1 MVTEIK
7 IKKEK
12 PLEKIVQSKCKK
24 RMEER
29 GFSVDV
35 ITSGLYGG
43 NGISDIIACK
53 YGMYVAIEVK
63 RFPGMKPSKIQQSW
77 LEHKRKF
84 GAVAE
89 CVGSV
94 EELDIVLD
102 KFEHECIIDGVT
114 EALLE
119 TVV

>member
-1 MVTEIK
+1 MTITEIK
-7 IKKEK
+7 INKKSDA
-12 PLEKIVQSKCKK
+12 PLEKVIQAKCKK

-29 GFSVDV
+29 RYSVDV

-43 NGISDIIACK
+43 NGISDLIACK
-53 YGMYVAIEVK
+53 DGFYIAIEVK
-63 RFPGMKPSKIQQSW
+63 RFPGMKPSKIQKAW
-77 LEHKRKF
+77 LENKRKY

-102 KFEHECIIDGVT
+102 KFENGEYP
-114 EALLE
+114 
-119 TVV
+119 